1 MEVKVLPPAALI
13 IQFGS
18 LCLPFFFPFFSGLSL
33 SLSLSQFLLS
43 FSDVFIFMDSLRYWS
58 YLSDIAGVDDFIFE
72 IWASGW

>member
-18 LCLPFFFPFFSGLSL
+18 LCLPFFSFFFWAL